1 MGATTDTI
9 SIQTSGITANIA
21 TDYVGTGGITGH
33 YQMVKLAY
41 GVDGSATMVNS
52 GSPLPVSVSGG
63 MTATISGFSG
73 PITVQGSGG
82 GAVSVSGSVTVT
94 GLTSNAI
101 WVRTQSGNQ
110 VEVTGGRYISKA
122 NDSISV
128 WGPSGITY
136 IYAHL
141 VGASMTS
148 VGLSGDALK
157 VALVGAGISANVT
170 LSSTVGVT
178 NDTAGNGLRIQGMS
192 GGTSVSVTVG
202 NTLNISE
209 TNISNG
215 VTALY
220 SKVSDVYTAL
230 AAFGLVRPSGA
241 TYGRLSITNASATQ
255 LSSGFTCYSGVNLK
269 SASYNT
275 DIVYVGNS
283 ALTTSGYELD
293 PGEQLFV
300 DVGNANVIYL
310 RAKSSSQTISFTAS

>member
-41 GVDGSATMVNS
+41 GVDGSATMVNT

-110 VEVTGGRYISKA
+110 VEVTGGRYISKS

-178 NDTAGNGLRIQGMS
+178 NDVAGNGLRIQGMS
-192 GGTSVSVTVG
+192 GGTSVAVTVG

-241 TYGRLSITNASATQ
+241 TAGTRTLTTASVQ
-255 LSSGFTCYSGVNLK
+255 LTSGFTCYAGINLK
-269 SASYNT
+269 ASSANT
-275 DIVYVGNS
+275 DIIYVGDSNL
-283 ALTTSGYELD
+283 ATNLGYNLD
-293 PGEQLFV
+293 PGEQLFL
-300 DVGNANVIYL
+300 DVGNLNVVYM
-310 RAKSSSQTISFTAS
+310 RAKTSTQSISYFAS

>member
-41 GVDGSATMVNS
+41 GVDGSATMVNT

-110 VEVTGGRYISKA
+110 VEVTGGRYISKS

-178 NDTAGNGLRIQGMS
+178 NDVAGNGLRIQGMS
-192 GGTSVSVTVG
+192 GGTSVAVTVG

-241 TYGRLSITNASATQ
+241 TAGTRTLTTASVQ
-255 LSSGFTCYSGVNLK
+255 LTSGFTCYAGINLK
-269 SASYNT
+269 ASSANT
-275 DIVYVGNS
+275 DIIYVGDSNL
-283 ALTTSGYELD
+283 ATNLGYNLD
-293 PGEQLFV
+293 PGEQLFLN
-300 DVGNANVIYL
+300 VGNLNVVYV
-310 RAKSSSQTISFTAS
+310 RAKTSTQSISYFAS